1 MMKTIENSPL
11 AVKNH
16 NGYVLVTVLLF
27 MLIVSIIG
35 IAANHTSAIEIQ
47 IAGNDR
53 AFNKDFYDTDGQL
66 IDAIEQHTESW
77 LNTDDFLAAAVE
89 NAKDSFTID
98 LGEDGVYTVE
108 VRCIEPSGTKIEET
122 ASGPGLSKYAND
134 IPLDAHTGPP
144 PPDFFYSARD
154 FAVRR
159 FAVTVRSADDRTVLQ
174 AGVWK
179 AFPRQE
185 E

>member
-1 MMKTIENSPL
+1 MKPL
-11 AVKNH
+11 NNTALTAKNQK
-16 NGYVLVTVLLF
+16 GYVLVAVLLF

-77 LNTDDFLAAAVE
+77 LNNDDFLAEAVE
-89 NAKDSFTID
+89 NAKASFPID
-98 LGEDGVYTVE
+98 LGDDGVFTVE
-108 VRCIEPSGTKIEET
+108 VRCIEPSGNEIEE
-122 ASGPGLSKYAND
+122 LSKYAND
-134 IPLDAHTGPP
+134 TPLDAHTGPP

-154 FAVRR
+154 FTLRR
-159 FAVTVRSADDRTVLQ
+159 FAVTVSSAENRTVLQ